1 MKLCINSRDE
11 LTLVELNE
19 VACFQA
25 DGNYTNVSYM
35 GGQQTVVSLGL
46 SKMEALI
53 SAAYP
58 KGKASPFVRL
68 GRSLLINQGY
78 LCQIDVQ
85 KQRIVLSDFRK
96 FKVNI
101 SVTKPLLKAFKN
113 FISQQYKASKD

>member
-25 DGNYTNVSYM
+25 DGNYTTINYM
-35 GGQQTVVSLGL
+35 GGQQTTVSLGL
-46 SKMEALI
+46 SKIEGLV
-53 SAAYP
+53 STAYP
-58 KGKASPFVRL
+58 KGKPSPFVRL
-68 GRSLLINQGY
+68 GRSLLVNQTY

-85 KQRIVLSDFRK
+85 KQKLVLSDFRK

-101 SVTKPLLKAFKN
+101 SVTKPLLKVFKT
-113 FISQQYKASKD
+113 FISQQYKGAKE